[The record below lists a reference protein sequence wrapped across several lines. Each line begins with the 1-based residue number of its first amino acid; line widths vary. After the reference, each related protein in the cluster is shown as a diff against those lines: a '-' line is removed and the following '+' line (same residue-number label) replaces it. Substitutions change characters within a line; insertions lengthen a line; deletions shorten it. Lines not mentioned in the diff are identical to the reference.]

1 MFEIFYPYE
10 YVESVFSIDYKKLI
24 KLGYKGLIFDID
36 NTLVHHGEDS
46 TREVDELFK
55 KIQNMGLK
63 TIILSNNSEKR
74 VKKFLENIDSLYI
87 FDAQKPKKINYL
99 KSIDMLELN
108 KNEVVVIGDQIF
120 TDIFGA
126 NKSGISSILVKYLR
140 KSESEKIGKKRRV
153 EKFIL
158 NFYKKNNFK
167 EISIRKNYYSE
178 PTENAII
185 MKLEVNVNNE

>member
-24 KLGYKGLIFDID
+24 KLGYRGLIFDID

-99 KSIDMLELN
+99 KSIDMLKLN

-126 NKSGISSILVKYLR
+126 NKSGISSILVEYLR
-140 KSESEKIGKKRRV
+140 KSENEKIGKKRRV

-158 NFYKKNNFK
+158 NFYKKNKKYQNRMGNIQKK
-167 EISIRKNYYSE
+167 EG
-178 PTENAII
+178 
-185 MKLEVNVNNE
+185 V

>member
-24 KLGYKGLIFDID
+24 KRGYKGLIFDID

-55 KIQNMGLK
+55 EIQNMGLK
-63 TIILSNNSEKR
+63 TVILSNNSERR

-108 KNEVVVIGDQIF
+108 KNEVVVVGDQIF

-126 NKSGISSILVKYLR
+126 NRSGISSILVKYLR

-158 NFYKKNNFK
+158 NFYKKNKKYQNRMGNIQKK
-167 EISIRKNYYSE
+167 EG
-178 PTENAII
+178 
-185 MKLEVNVNNE
+185 V

>member
-99 KSIDMLELN
+99 KSIDMLKLT

-126 NKSGISSILVKYLR
+126 NRSGISSILVKYLR
-140 KSESEKIGKKRRV
+140 KSKSEKIGKKRRV

-158 NFYKKNNFK
+158 NFYKKNKKYQNRMGNIQKK
-167 EISIRKNYYSE
+167 EG
-178 PTENAII
+178 
-185 MKLEVNVNNE
+185 V

>member
-55 KIQNMGLK
+55 EIQNMGLK
-63 TIILSNNSEKR
+63 TVILSNNSERR

-108 KNEVVVIGDQIF
+108 KNEVVVVGDQIF

-126 NKSGISSILVKYLR
+126 NRSGISSILVKYLR

-153 EKFIL
+153 EEWEIFKKRKEYKIYVSSKKKTKFL
-158 NFYKKNNFK
+158 
-167 EISIRKNYYSE
+167 
-178 PTENAII
+178 
-185 MKLEVNVNNE
+185 

>member
-55 KIQNMGLK
+55 EIQNMGLK
-63 TIILSNNSEKR
+63 TVILSNNSEKR

-99 KSIDMLELN
+99 KSIDMLKLN

-126 NKSGISSILVKYLR
+126 NRSGISSILVEYLR
-140 KSESEKIGKKRRV
+140 KSENEKIGKKRRV

-158 NFYKKNNFK
+158 NFYKKNKKYQNRMGNIQKK
-167 EISIRKNYYSE
+167 EG
-178 PTENAII
+178 
-185 MKLEVNVNNE
+185 V